1 MMAYTRE
8 NFKRDSFITQML
20 VSRDFKLKYRRSFLG
35 IVWSIL
41 NPLLMMLVLAAVFS
55 FFFERSGSIENFAVY
70 LIIGLTLFN
79 LMSVSTGSGVM
90 SIINAAPLI
99 KKIRVNKLVFPLETV
114 LFELVNYALSL
125 IAVALVMLYYHI
137 FPTLNILLLPLL
149 LVYMLMFC
157 TGLSLLLSALT
168 VFFRDII
175 HLWSVVTLAWMY
187 ATPIIYPYTILEEW
201 MKTVMGFNPMY
212 HYVTYAREIL
222 MWGNTPGLIE
232 NLICFGAGLV
242 SLSLGL
248 FVFRKTEKRF
258 ILHV

>member
-1 MMAYTRE
+1 MAYTRE
-8 NFKRDSFITQML
+8 NLKKDIFILEML

-41 NPLLMMLVLAAVFS
+41 NPLLMMLVMMAVFS
-55 FFFERSGSIENFAVY
+55 FIFRFEIEHYAVY
-70 LIIGLTLFN
+70 LILGLTLFN
-79 LMSVSTGSGVM
+79 LMSVSTNAGVQ

-125 IAVALVMLYYHI
+125 VAVALVMLISQI
-137 FPTLNILLLPLL
+137 FPTLNVFFLPLL
-149 LVYMLMFC
+149 LFYMLMFC

-175 HLWSVVTLAWMY
+175 YLWGVIIIAWTY
-187 ATPIIYPYTILEEW
+187 ATPIFYPVSALAGW
-201 MKTVMGFNPMY
+201 MQTVMSFNPLY
-212 HYVTYAREIL
+212 HYVTYLREIL
-222 MWGNTPGLIE
+222 LWGTTPNLQA
-232 NLICFGAGLV
+232 NLICFGCGLA
-242 SLSLGL
+242 SLALGL
-248 FVFRKTEKRF
+248 FVFRKTERKF

>member
-1 MMAYTRE
+1 MAYTRE
-8 NFKRDSFITQML
+8 NFKKDSFILQML

-41 NPLLMMLVLAAVFS
+41 NPLLMMIVIAAVFS
-55 FFFERSGSIENFAVY
+55 FIFRFSIENYAVY
-70 LIIGLTLFN
+70 LIMGMTLFN
-79 LMSVSTGSGVM
+79 LMSVSTNAGVL
-90 SIINAAPLI
+90 SIVNAAPLI

-125 IAVALVMLYYHI
+125 IAVVLVMFYYQV
-137 FPTLNILLLPLL
+137 FPTLNVFFMPLL

-175 HLWSVVTLAWMY
+175 YLWSVVIIAWTY
-187 ATPIIYPYTILEEW
+187 ATPIFYSINDMAPW
-201 MKTVMGFNPMY
+201 MQTVMSFNPMY
-212 HYVTYAREIL
+212 HYVTYIREIL
-222 MWGNTPGLIE
+222 LWGTTPGLLE

-242 SLSLGL
+242 SLVIGL
-248 FVFRKTEKRF
+248 LVFRKTEKRF